1 MYGGPSISMLKEAN
15 DLEMNVSYNEY
26 VISRSDILQL
36 WPTLKRNSRKCI
48 KQQFWGGKNR
58 NDYMIII

>member
-15 DLEMNVSYNEY
+15 DLEMNVSCNEY

-36 WPTLKRNSRKCI
+36 GPTLK
-48 KQQFWGGKNR
+48 
-58 NDYMIII
+58 

>member
-15 DLEMNVSYNEY
+15 DLEMNVSCNEY

-36 WPTLKRNSRKCI
+36 GPTLKWNSWKCI
-48 KQQFWGGKNR
+48 KQQCWDGKNR
-58 NDYMIII
+58 NNYIIII